1 MEETISKKP
10 NVISRLKTELKKP
23 FTKNMLMF
31 SLGTIGRDFL
41 YFLFNSFLMT
51 FILFTKTTDNKML
64 MVVGA
69 IIVVARIFDALN
81 DVRNLEQ
88 AIKSTKKYGGQV
100 EATLSYTMSPIHSEA
115 SSRYFA

>member
-41 YFLFNSFLMT
+41 YFLFNSF
-51 FILFTKTTDNKML
+51 
-64 MVVGA
+64 
-69 IIVVARIFDALN
+69 
-81 DVRNLEQ
+81 
-88 AIKSTKKYGGQV
+88 
-100 EATLSYTMSPIHSEA
+100 
-115 SSRYFA
+115 

>member
-41 YFLFNSFLMT
+41 YFFVQQF
-51 FILFTKTTDNKML
+51 FDD
-64 MVVGA
+64 VH
-69 IIVVARIFDALN
+69 IVHKD
-81 DVRNLEQ
+81 
-88 AIKSTKKYGGQV
+88 Y
-100 EATLSYTMSPIHSEA
+100 
-115 SSRYFA
+115 